1 MIREVVYKYGIGKET
16 FFPMDS
22 LFTRFL
28 VNKIIGLYRKDGRV
42 VEGVALELLCRLFVY
57 RGFESLS
64 FRFC

>member
-16 FFPMDS
+16 FFLWIHYS
-22 LFTRFL
+22 LGFWS
-28 VNKIIGLYRKDGRV
+28 IIGLYRKDGRV